1 MAPSWRFAVSL
12 KPNVVYLLLTSAHF
26 ERSRRPCRPRH
37 TRASRTRVSAR
48 GWRAGF
54 DDGMEPLSHGAIRF
68 RQLGDLRQ
76 PRFAYRF
83 PSLRWWLTV
92 CSRAARP
99 ARLARSGLEHIDLYQ
114 AHAPHP
120 AQNWTRGWC
129 SDQGPGVSRRAA
141 CRARCVG

>member
-1 MAPSWRFAVSL
+1 
-12 KPNVVYLLLTSAHF
+12 
-26 ERSRRPCRPRH
+26 
-37 TRASRTRVSAR
+37 
-48 GWRAGF
+48 
-54 DDGMEPLSHGAIRF
+54 MEPLSHGAIRF

-99 ARLARSGLEHIDLYQ
+99 ARLARSVSSTSTSTRRT
-114 AHAPHP
+114 PPTP

-141 CRARCVG
+141 CRARCVGLPELRDLHATSRS